1 MNGHPRKFKLPR
13 RNIKEK
19 MKIFIKNQRTS
30 SIIFFATFLLIY
42 FYKYVAL
49 MAKCFIIMYYANER
63 ESNKENDCRSA

>member
-30 SIIFFATFLLIY
+30 SIIFFVTFLLIY
-42 FYKYVAL
+42 FYKYIAF
-49 MAKCFIIMYYANER
+49 MAKWLHYMDYANER